1 MKPFF
6 YVIAALAWASLAIS
20 TQAQETTI
28 TDPNLSTDAN

>member
-6 YVIAALAWASLAIS
+6 YVIAPLTWASLAIS
-20 TQAQETTI
+20 TQAHETAI